1 MKISDLQVFL
11 LDMDGTVYLDDHLL
25 PGALEFFEILHQQK
39 KRYYFLTNNSSHHA
53 LFYASKLQKMGI
65 HRCTPNHVITSG
77 GACIFHLQKIK
88 PQARIFLLGTPELE
102 MEFLR
107 AGFILVPD
115 NPDFV
120 VLGFDK
126 TLTYEKLDQAC
137 FFIRQGIPF
146 FATHPDFACPSE
158 RGPVLDM
165 GSIIKAIEVFTGR
178 NPRIF
183 GKPYPEMIE
192 YALWR
197 TQASRRRTAIVG
209 DRLYTDIAMGKQA
222 GIASI
227 LVSTG
232 ETKKEDLVHSPWQPD
247 FVFSSLQEIRE
258 TLEKER
264 RK

>member
-11 LDMDGTVYLDDHLL
+11 LDMDGTVYLDNRLL
-25 PGALEFFEILHQQK
+25 PGALDFFGILHQRG

-53 LFYASKLQKMGI
+53 LFYASKLQKMGL
-65 HRCTPNHVITSG
+65 HWCTPNYVITSG
-77 GACIFHLQKIK
+77 EACIFHLQKIK
-88 PQARIFLLGTPELE
+88 PQARVFLLGTPELE

-115 NPDFV
+115 KPDFV

-126 TLTYEKLDQAC
+126 TLTYEKLDRAC

-158 RGPVLDM
+158 RGSILDM
-165 GSIIKAIEVFTGR
+165 GSIIKAIEAFTGR
-178 NPRIF
+178 TPRVF

-197 TQASRRRTAIVG
+197 TQASRERTAIVG

-222 GIASI
+222 GITSI
-227 LVSTG
+227 LVLTG
-232 ETKKEDLVHSPWQPD
+232 ETKKEDLINSPWQPD

-264 RK
+264 QK